1 MNPARLPF
9 WHFYFYTLAGSW
21 QLCNYADHGFC
32 TPQNSNRNSRITGR
46 AILAIKPNSTEPE
59 IVGAFVALT
68 TFASSTRPLWRP
80 DKNHFA
86 LIDDAILTEFA
97 KQIDPGNKTPS
108 MHSAVTSNHQP
119 CGWWDLKIYR

>member
-21 QLCNYADHGFC
+21 QSCNYADFGFC
-32 TPQNSNRNSRITGR
+32 TLQNSNRNESITGH
-46 AILAIKPNSTEPE
+46 AMLAIKSNSTEPE

-86 LIDDAILTEFA
+86 LIDGAILTEFA
-97 KQIDPGNKTPS
+97 QNLIHGIKFR
-108 MHSAVTSNHQP
+108 P
-119 CGWWDLKIYR
+119 CTQRSHPTINLADGGA